1 VAATRIPEFEVLEG
15 DTPFI
20 LRWKNPPDFSDDELL
35 EFFTL
40 NDDLQFE
47 FDCDGSLLIMS
58 PEAFDTGARSAS
70 LTGQLHLWAKTD
82 RTGIALGASA
92 GYYLPN
98 RAMRGPDASWTRRD
112 RVDALPQREIE
123 HIPHLVPDFVVELRS
138 RSNSLRRR
146 QEKMDEYLAN
156 GVRLGWLL
164 DPTTKTAYVYR
175 AGGGV
180 QVIEGAT
187 TLDAAPELPGF
198 VLDLAPI
205 WNE

>member
-1 VAATRIPEFEVLEG
+1 VATRIPEFEVLEG

-20 LRWKNPPDFSDDELL
+20 LRRKNPPEFSDDELL
-35 EFFTL
+35 ELFAL

-58 PEAFDTGARSAS
+58 PEAFDTSARNAS
-70 LTGQLHLWAKTD
+70 PTGQLYLWAKTHG
-82 RTGIALGASA
+82 TGIAPGPSG
-92 GYYLPN
+92 GYRLPN

-112 RVDALPQREIE
+112 RVDALPETEIR

-138 RSNSLRRR
+138 RSDRLRP
-146 QEKMDEYLAN
+146 QAEMDEYLAN

-164 DPTTKTAYVYR
+164 DPTTKTASVYR
-175 AGGGV
+175 AGSEV
-180 QVIEGAT
+180 QVTEHAAS
-187 TLDAAPELPGF
+187 LDASPELPGL

-205 WNE
+205 WG